1 MITAKVFDTL
11 PKEAELIRKTVF
23 MDEQG
28 FKDEFDDIDSK
39 AFHIVL
45 FSDNEPAA
53 TCRVF
58 FDESA
63 DSYVLGRLA
72 VMKQFRRQSL
82 GAKAVAEAEKLAA
95 SKGGRSIVLHA
106 QCRVSEFYEKQG
118 YVRFGETDYDEG
130 CEHIW
135 MKKNI

>member
-11 PKEAELIRKTVF
+11 PKEAELIRKAVF

-45 FSDNEPAA
+45 FSDDEPAA

-72 VMKQFRRQSL
+72 VIKKFRGKSL

-95 SKGGRSIVLHA
+95 SKGGKSIVLHA
-106 QCRVSEFYEKQG
+106 QCRVSEFYEKHG
-118 YVRFGETDYDEG
+118 YVRFGEMDYDEG

>member
-1 MITAKVFDTL
+1 MIKARIFDSL
-11 PKEAELIRKTVF
+11 PQEAELIRRTVF

-45 FSDNEPAA
+45 FSDDEPAA

-72 VMKQFRRQSL
+72 VMKKFRGKSL
-82 GAKAVAEAEKLAA
+82 GAKTVAEAEKLAA
-95 SKGGRSIVLHA
+95 SKGGKSIVLHA

-118 YVRFGETDYDEG
+118 YSRFGEIDYDEG

-135 MKKNI
+135 MKKEL

>member
-28 FKDEFDDIDSK
+28 FKDEFDDIDQK

-45 FSDNEPAA
+45 FSDSEPAA
-53 TCRVF
+53 VCRVF
-58 FDESA
+58 AGETA
-63 DSYVLGRLA
+63 DSYLLGRLA
-72 VMKQFRRQSL
+72 VMNQFRGQSL

-95 SKGGRSIVLHA
+95 SKGSD
-106 QCRVSEFYEKQG
+106 FYEKQG
-118 YVRFGETDYDEG
+118 YSRFGEIDYDEG

-135 MKKNI
+135 MKKEL

>member
-1 MITAKVFDTL
+1 MIEAKVFDTL

-45 FSDNEPAA
+45 FSYNEPAA

-72 VMKQFRRQSL
+72 VMKQFRGQSL

-95 SKGGRSIVLHA
+95 SKGGKSIVLHA

>member
-1 MITAKVFDTL
+1 MITASVFDTL
-11 PKEAELIRKTVF
+11 PEEAQHIRRCVF

-28 FKDEFDDIDSK
+28 FKDEFDDIDKK
-39 AFHIVL
+39 AYHIVL
-45 FSDNEPAA
+45 FSDSEPAA

-58 FDESA
+58 YDENA
-63 DSYVLGRLA
+63 DSFVLGRLA
-72 VMKQFRRQSL
+72 VMKNFRGQAL
-82 GAKAVAEAEKLAA
+82 GAKAVAEAEKLAV
-95 SKGGRSIVLHA
+95 SKGGKSIVLHA

-118 YVRFGETDYDEG
+118 YTRFGEIDYDEG